1 MPEIICNTSPLQYLH
16 QLELLPILPKLAGK
30 VIVPQA
36 VVGELATGIQRG
48 VNLPDVSVLEWV
60 LIRRPIST
68 MALSLIN
75 DLGPGETEV
84 LMLAIE
90 SFDPIVIL
98 DDGLA
103 RRVAE
108 LRGIRLT
115 GTLGLLIDAKKA
127 GLIPAVKP
135 VLDQLDALQFRLA
148 LHTRLAVLKLVGE
161 SL

>member
-16 QLELLPILPKLAGK
+16 QLELLSILPKLSGK
-30 VIVPQA
+30 VIVPPA
-36 VVGELATGIQRG
+36 VVGELAAGIKRG
-48 VNLPDVSVLEWV
+48 MNLPDVSVLEWV
-60 LIRRPIST
+60 VIRRPIST

-103 RRVAE
+103 RQVAE

-161 SL
+161 SR